1 MIKHITDSSFNEEVL
16 NSKGLV
22 LVDFWA
28 PWCGPCKM
36 LGPVL
41 EELAGEMNESL
52 TIGKVDVD
60 ANVEKASAYKIS
72 AVPTMLLFKDG
83 DLVDKFSGFAPK
95 EMLVEFLNKHM

>member
-41 EELAGEMNESL
+41 EELAGEMNNNL
-52 TIGKVDVD
+52 TIGKVDID
-60 ANVEKASAYKIS
+60 TNVEKASAYKIS